1 MQVQPT
7 EEEGQKQKQRRKKKV
22 IVITSTATK
31 EEREK
36 LKQISTVWYEK
47 GFNLLVVSLEQEM
60 DEETGI
66 IDPKKIKRPSGIA
79 HLRDYLD
86 NKNRLALERIH
97 ELIDRTPNPA
107 LGFFNGKQHNNLF
120 LMSIDIDIDKIPK
133 EEVKETYD
141 AIVEMVTKHIPISL
155 HNETTRGMHIYLIIK
170 GDPNQIHEAVKNT
183 DGHFTING
191 VRINIEFRFK
201 SNYTTFAGEGYSELK
216 GELEEVELDYIKSAM
231 QAVLDALK
239 FIEIVG
245 DNYEEGSRNNIIYT
259 LSAIQAKAGRE
270 EDVAVMTN
278 SCIAIFYNDLAEYQS
293 RITVTRNTYEAYRNN
308 EPLDDGIERYVP
320 EDKADEIRK
329 YYGVRKG
336 KNNSNVGL
344 LLKKVKVKDDDEE
357 EDEEEKKE
365 DKLME
370 MIAKFLPDLE
380 YNAKVLDIKHV
391 QELFDFNLRELSSL
405 YLHFRHSHYHYIH
418 ELYDDLYA
426 KLPCM
431 NEIKYDPIDEKFY
444 YYNGIY
450 YQELGDV
457 DKKNALLI
465 ELLLKP
471 LKGYVSK
478 LLLEWYQAEKE
489 LREIK
494 EEKKEGEEERKEG
507 ETTTPTATTVEDL
520 EEKFKELSNKIDEI
534 MLRLNAY
541 MQYIHDPSRLKKL
554 FEYLTTKCYYDRS
567 KDPYA
572 KVDEKEEICEYDK
585 MTVFEDCILYVD
597 KTKKI
602 IKLLELSPKYFVKS
616 CLQAKIKDKVNTDI
630 NNINIDFIKST
641 RFWKFF
647 LDLANGDESLAYTL
661 MVIVASSSLMSYTKK
676 KKVYFL
682 VGGYNSGKSTLMNLL
697 EATIS
702 DYYDE
707 LPYEALA
714 TRYAEAGKMEARP
727 EFVKVKD
734 ARIVR
739 VNEPRHGVHYNDS
752 HLKTATGGDNIQAR
766 KILSNNII
774 RYRPKYT
781 IFILTNDS
789 PTFTDKSK
797 AMKERIVII
806 PFNNEFVGSKEDKN
820 IFEKLLDGN
829 GKETFFAVMVDMLK
843 VALKEELEDVISRCK
858 AIVDA
863 TNEAWYEHDS
873 TQRFLDTCLRD
884 AGDNDDTKYVI
895 KDELYQAYA
904 SWCND
909 LGIKPVAVDTFIRL
923 VKKKIPARRIT
934 IDPERRRSLAIV
946 GYHLVVLSSSSN
958 SSSTSN
964 GNTNGNGKAQPLPL
978 QQVQTDGNGN
988 NDTNHGDY
996 SSTTASTARNASI
1009 ADNAKDA
1016 IDATTTASD
1025 DAGSVEMQTT
1035 HTTQKQSK
1043 ASNHSEPSNT
1053 SKTSEPCGSSDALSN
1068 ASDGDNN
1075 NSSNG
1080 NCSNGNGNDGD
1091 GDASITTVEQLT
1103 NDQKHNTD
1111 ADTDT
1116 NTDTDTDANASDGD
1130 DDRRTLDKILFALFS
1145 EENGGYYRCPVC
1157 NDNARYT
1164 SPYVYSQHVCYAH
1177 GRNYG
1182 TFDIDGMTVKVQD
1195 FIRLLQKFYP
1205 VTEDHGW
1212 TYFIKKME
1220 KDYKKVVG
1228 TTVTAISVGNDS
1240 NNNNNNNNNNTNS
1253 TKTIKTKI
1261 LDGDGNC
1268 LNDNNNKNNK
1278 NDTAGIDND
1287 DVSNSNTKGKTGRVY
1302 IKKRYVVTV
1311 KMIEPCSAEFLCLH
1325 CSKKY
1330 ANADRMMDHVAE
1342 VYKSA
1347 YNNDKFLYTDIEV
1360 VEEGKGLLLSDY
1372 TNAGRTSPSV
1382 SYPS

>member
-1 MQVQPT
+1 
-7 EEEGQKQKQRRKKKV
+7 
-22 IVITSTATK
+22 
-31 EEREK
+31 
-36 LKQISTVWYEK
+36 
-47 GFNLLVVSLEQEM
+47 
-60 DEETGI
+60 
-66 IDPKKIKRPSGIA
+66 
-79 HLRDYLD
+79 
-86 NKNRLALERIH
+86 
-97 ELIDRTPNPA
+97 
-107 LGFFNGKQHNNLF
+107 
-120 LMSIDIDIDKIPK
+120 
-133 EEVKETYD
+133 
-141 AIVEMVTKHIPISL
+141 
-155 HNETTRGMHIYLIIK
+155 MHIYLIIK
-170 GDPNQIHEAVKNT
+170 GDPDKIFDAVKNT

-293 RITVTRNTYEAYRNN
+293 RITVTSNTYEAYRNN
-308 EPLDDGIERYVP
+308 EPLDDGIERYIP

-336 KNNSNVGL
+336 RNNSNVGL

-357 EDEEEKKE
+357 DEEEKKE
-365 DKLME
+365 NKLME
-370 MIAKFLPDLE
+370 MIANFLPDLE
-380 YNAKVLDIKHV
+380 HNAKVLDIKHV
-391 QELFDFNLRELSSL
+391 QELFDFNLRGLSSL
-405 YLHFRHSHYHYIH
+405 YLHFKHSHYHYIH

-426 KLPCM
+426 KLPYM

-457 DKKNALLI
+457 DKKNTLLI

-471 LKGYVSK
+471 LKGYISK
-478 LLLEWYQAEKE
+478 LLLEWYQTKKE

-494 EEKKEGEEERKEG
+494 EKKKEGEEERKEG
-507 ETTTPTATTVEDL
+507 EATTPTTVTTTVAPTVAVIGE
-520 EEKFKELSNKIDEI
+520 EEKFKELNSKIDEI

-572 KVDEKEEICEYDK
+572 KVDEKEGISEYDK

-597 KTKKI
+597 KTRKT

-616 CLQAKIKDKVNTDI
+616 CLSVKIKDKVNTDI
-630 NNINIDFIKST
+630 NNINIDFVKST
-641 RFWKFF
+641 KFWKFF

-661 MVIVASSSLMSYTKK
+661 MVIIASSALMSYTKK

-682 VGGYNSGKSTLMNLL
+682 VGEYNSGKSTLMNLL

-727 EFVKVKD
+727 EFLKVKD

-752 HLKTATGGDNIQAR
+752 HLKVATGGDNIQAR

-781 IFILTNDS
+781 LFILTNDTPS
-789 PTFTDKSK
+789 FTDKSK

-806 PFNNEFVGSKEDKN
+806 PFNNEFVGLKEDKN
-820 IFEKLLDGN
+820 ILEKLLDGN
-829 GKETFFAVMVDMLK
+829 GKETFFAVMVEMLK

-884 AGDNDDTKYVI
+884 AGDDNDDTKYVI

-934 IDPERRRSLAIV
+934 VDYERRRSLAII
-946 GYHLVVLSSSSN
+946 GYHLVVLSSTSN
-958 SSSTSN
+958 SSSSTSN
-964 GNTNGNGKAQPLPL
+964 GNTNGNGKTQTLPL

-988 NDTNHGDY
+988 NDDDTNHDA
-996 SSTTASTARNASI
+996 STTASIARNASI

-1016 IDATTTASD
+1016 IDATTTASAD
-1025 DAGSVEMQTT
+1025 VGSVEMQTT
-1035 HTTQKQSK
+1035 HTTQYKSK
-1043 ASNHSEPSNT
+1043 ASNHSEL
-1053 SKTSEPCGSSDALSN
+1053 SEPCGSSDALSD

-1075 NSSNG
+1075 NSSGNG

-1091 GDASITTVEQLT
+1091 TSITTVEQLT
-1103 NDQKHNTD
+1103 NDQKRNTD
-1111 ADTDT
+1111 ADTDI
-1116 NTDTDTDANASDGD
+1116 NTDTDTGNGD

-1157 NDNARYT
+1157 SDNARYT
-1164 SPYVYSQHVCYAH
+1164 SPYVYSQHVCYSH
-1177 GRNYG
+1177 SRNYG
-1182 TFDIDGMTVKVQD
+1182 SFNVDGMTVVKVQE

-1212 TYFIKKME
+1212 TYFIRKME
-1220 KDYKKVVG
+1220 KDYKKVIG
-1228 TTVTAISVGNDS
+1228 TTTVTTLSDNNDS
-1240 NNNNNNNNNNTNS
+1240 NNNNNNTNS

-1261 LDGDGNC
+1261 LDGDGING
-1268 LNDNNNKNNK
+1268 NGMNGNNNNNKNK
-1278 NDTAGIDND
+1278 NDTTAGIDNN
-1287 DVSNSNTKGKTGRVY
+1287 DVSNSNTEGKIGRVY

-1311 KMIEPCSAEFLCLH
+1311 KMIEPCEFLCLH
-1325 CSKKY
+1325 CNKKY
-1330 ANADRMMDHVAE
+1330 ANADSVMDHIAE

-1347 YNNDKFLYTDIEV
+1347 YNHDDKFLYTDIEV

-1382 SYPS
+1382 SYSY